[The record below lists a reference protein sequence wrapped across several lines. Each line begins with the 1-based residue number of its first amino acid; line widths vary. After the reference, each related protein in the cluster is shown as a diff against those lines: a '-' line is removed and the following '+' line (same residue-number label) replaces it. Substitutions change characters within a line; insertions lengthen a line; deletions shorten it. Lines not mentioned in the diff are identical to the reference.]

1 MGAHFINWVIVSL
14 WAGCSA
20 LVLKPVTDTVISEVG
35 GNAMLEIKPP
45 GVLAAMAWTFSPAG
59 IPVVS
64 WTGFQPVIGAGYEN
78 RVTLNTATGSVE
90 LRSVNLSDAGVYTFQ
105 GNTVVSGTLEQI
117 TGSVTLEVCAPVSQP
132 TVRSNVTDPV
142 EFNDTVSLTC
152 TASGSAVSYR
162 WLNGSSVVSDS
173 ERIHL
178 SDNNKTL
185 TIPRVLRSDDGTLYC
200 YAFNPVSDS
209 TSEPFH
215 LIVSYGPE
223 SLTLSISPQKLIYSA
238 GSDLTLSCSAQ
249 SSPPAHYQWFF
260 NGAPLNKLG
269 SQLNMTHIQHNQ
281 TGNYTCW
288 AYNNITLRYAKET
301 REIIVVEPVSQPTVR
316 SNVTD
321 PVEFNDTVSLTCTAS
336 GSAVSYQWLNGSSV
350 VSDSERIHLSDDN
363 KTLTIP
369 RVLRSD
375 DGTLYCYAFNPVSN
389 STSEPFHLIPIL
401 NNTFNLT
408 CEVSGL
414 GVADSRLWMMD
425 GHPLSTNDRTT
436 LSVDNSTVSFNPV
449 LLSDN
454 GTYQCTA
461 SNLVSNE
468 TGAGYKLIVNYGPE
482 EVSIMAPDLA
492 ANGSAIMLT
501 CSARSQPPSHYT
513 WYLNGKQ
520 TANGSQYMI
529 DPVSTDNQGNYT
541 CVAWNSVT
549 GRNSSAIKE
558 LSVIE
563 LITEVSVN
571 HTPAQP
577 ILNDSLSLTC
587 DVSGTVD
594 SMHWLKDGQS
604 LFTDDRITLSGENS
618 TVSFNP
624 VLLTDNGTY
633 RCTANNRLSN
643 KTSDGYI
650 LVVNYGPEEASIM
663 APDLA
668 ANGSAIMLTCSARSQ
683 PPSHYTWY
691 LNGKQTA
698 NGSQYMIDP
707 VSTDNQGN
715 YTCVA
720 WNSVTGRN
728 SSAIKELTVIELI
741 NEVSVNHTHAQP
753 ILNDNLSLT
762 CDVSGTV
769 DSMHWLK
776 DGQPLSTD
784 DRITLSGKNSTV
796 SFNPVL
802 LTDKGTYQCTA
813 NNPFSNKTSDGYTL
827 FVNYG
832 PEQASITGP
841 QLAAVGSSVT
851 LTCSAPSQPPCGYTW
866 YFNGTETAQGSHYKM
881 SPVSSDNSGPYTCV
895 ARNSVTG
902 NSSSAVMEL
911 IVIAPIS
918 NINVK
923 PTPAQPLENNTFSLT
938 CNVTGTADSRLWWKD
953 DQPLSTTERITLSGD
968 NSTVSFNPVLQSDN
982 GTYQCTAS
990 NPVSQLNS
998 TGYRLDV
1005 NYGPQHV
1012 SISGPD
1018 SAVKG
1023 STVTFT
1029 CSAHSQ
1035 PSCEYM
1041 WYFKGKERAKGSQYK
1056 ISAVSTNNNGGYTCV
1071 AWNSVTGRNSSA
1083 VKDLVVTDSVTKVTV
1098 NSPSP
1103 YPILNN
1109 TFSLT
1114 CNVSGNADSRSWLKD
1129 SQPLSA
1135 DGPEQVSI
1143 TGPDASRIGSTAV
1156 FTCSAHSQPV
1166 CEYTWFI
1173 NGKLVAKGSPYKI
1186 HPVNSSNDGSYT
1198 CTAWNSLTER
1208 NSSAVKMHHVLALDC
1223 QFVDGSLKQVDAGLG
1238 LVFGVNDAGAVFM
1251 RFGNKWVPMEGNL
1264 RHVTVGPAGLWG
1276 VNEDFHIFRMVAG
1289 KWERVEALDCQEI
1302 DGRLKQIDASD
1313 GQVFG
1318 VNSEDSIYTRYGNGW
1333 VRVPGALKHVTVG
1346 PAGVWG
1352 VNKDNLIYK
1361 MVGGRW
1367 EQAQGLLKQIDAGG
1381 DQFIA
1386 GVNMLDNIFC
1396 LNRNPTVTTRGGAAA
1411 IPWNLLPGALKYYS
1425 CGPYSC
1431 WGVNAA
1437 DQIYVMKGVT
1447 PDACMGSK
1455 AWQQVPGALS
1465 MIEVSTDGS
1474 VYGVNS
1480 AGNVYRRDGVSVA
1493 NPAGTDW
1500 TYLSMCGKSKHVSY
1514 DLGVLWVISPEDKIL
1529 TCS

>member
-1 MGAHFINWVIVSL
+1 MENTRLPVLTLLLFALINGYWCLDVTIFKNPVKIEDDVVFEINPPSVPQSGSWNSQTLLAFWVGS
-14 WAGCSA
+14 
-20 LVLKPVTDTVISEVG
+20 TV
-35 GNAMLEIKPP
+35 
-45 GVLAAMAWTFSPAG
+45 FS
-59 IPVVS
+59 
-64 WTGFQPVIGAGYEN
+64 GFGYKG
-78 RVTLNTATGSVE
+78 RASVNTSTGS
-90 LRSVNLSDAGVYTFQ
+90 LTLKSVRLSDSGNYFVQGQTTDGVEFS
-105 GNTVVSGTLEQI
+105 GNTTLTVFE
-117 TGSVTLEVCAPVSQP
+117 PVSQP

-152 TASGSAVSYR
+152 TASGSAVSYQ
-162 WLNGSSVVSDS
+162 WLIGSSVLRDS
-173 ERIHL
+173 ERIRL
-178 SDNNKTL
+178 SDDNKTL
-185 TIPRVLRSDDGTLYC
+185 TIARVLRSDDGTLYC
-200 YAFNPVSDS
+200 YAFNPVSNS
-209 TSEPFH
+209 TSEAFH
-215 LIVSYGPE
+215 LIVSYGPDDM
-223 SLTLSISPQKLIYSA
+223 TINPPDPIYSSA

-288 AYNNITLRYAKET
+288 AYNNITLRYGDVT
-301 REIIVVEPVSQPTVR
+301 RSITVIEPIT
-316 SNVTD
+316 NVT
-321 PVEFNDTVSLTCTAS
+321 
-336 GSAVSYQWLNGSSV
+336 LNP
-350 VSDSERIHLSDDN
+350 
-363 KTLTIP
+363 TP
-369 RVLRSD
+369 
-375 DGTLYCYAFNPVSN
+375 AQ
-389 STSEPFHLIPIL
+389 PIL

-414 GVADSRLWMMD
+414 GVADSRHWMMD
-425 GHPLSTNDRTT
+425 GHPLSTNDRIT

-482 EVSIMAPDLA
+482 EASIMAPDLA
-492 ANGSAIMLT
+492 VSGSAIMLT
-501 CSARSQPPSHYT
+501 CSAHSQPPSHYT

-529 DPVSTDNQGNYT
+529 DHVSADNQGNYT

-558 LSVIE
+558 LTVIE

-571 HTPAQP
+571 HTPAHP
-577 ILNDSLSLTC
+577 ILNDNLSLTC

-594 SMHWLKDGQS
+594 SRHWLKDGQS

-624 VLLTDNGTY
+624 VLLNDNGTY
-633 RCTANNRLSN
+633 QCTANNRFSN

-668 ANGSAIMLTCSARSQ
+668 ANGSAIMLTCSAHSQ

-741 NEVSVNHTHAQP
+741 TEVSVNHTPAQP

-769 DSMHWLK
+769 DSRHWLK
-776 DGQPLSTD
+776 DGQPLFTD

-796 SFNPVL
+796 SFSPVL
-802 LTDKGTYQCTA
+802 LTDNGTYQCTA
-813 NNPFSNKTSDGYTL
+813 NNHLSNKTSDGYTL
-827 FVNYG
+827 VVNYG

-881 SPVSSDNSGPYTCV
+881 SPVSSANSGPYTCV

-902 NSSSAVMEL
+902 NNSSAVMELIVIELITEVSVNHTPAQPILNDNLSLTCDVSGTVDSMHWLKDGQPLSTDDRITLSGKNSTVSFNPVLLTDNGKYQCTANNHLNNKTSNGYTLVVNYGPEQALITGPQLAAVGSSVTLTCSAPSQPPCGYTWYFNGTETAQGSHYKMSPVSSANSGPYTCEARNSVTGNNSSAVMEL

-923 PTPAQPLENNTFSLT
+923 PTPAQPIENKTFSLT

-982 GTYQCTAS
+982 GTYRCTAS
-990 NPVSQLNS
+990 DPVSQLNS

-1005 NYGPQHV
+1005 NYGPEHV
-1012 SISGPD
+1012 SITGPA

-1029 CSAHSQ
+1029 CSAYSQ

-1041 WYFKGKERAKGSQYK
+1041 WYFKGKETAKGSQYK
-1056 ISAVSTNNNGGYTCV
+1056 ISAVSTNNKGGYTCV

-1083 VKDLVVTDSVTKVTV
+1083 VKDLVVTDPNGSA
-1098 NSPSP
+1098 
-1103 YPILNN
+1103 
-1109 TFSLT
+1109 SLA
-1114 CNVSGNADSRSWLKD
+1114 SGHAVEGKMLQMGIRGFCRL
-1129 SQPLSA
+1129 LS
-1135 DGPEQVSI
+1135 SK
-1143 TGPDASRIGSTAV
+1143 
-1156 FTCSAHSQPV
+1156 
-1166 CEYTWFI
+1166 
-1173 NGKLVAKGSPYKI
+1173 GK
-1186 HPVNSSNDGSYT
+1186 
-1198 CTAWNSLTER
+1198 C
-1208 NSSAVKMHHVLALDC
+1208 
-1223 QFVDGSLKQVDAGLG
+1223 
-1238 LVFGVNDAGAVFM
+1238 
-1251 RFGNKWVPMEGNL
+1251 PMENL
-1264 RHVTVGPAGLWG
+1264 T
-1276 VNEDFHIFRMVAG
+1276 D
-1289 KWERVEALDCQEI
+1289 
-1302 DGRLKQIDASD
+1302 
-1313 GQVFG
+1313 
-1318 VNSEDSIYTRYGNGW
+1318 
-1333 VRVPGALKHVTVG
+1333 
-1346 PAGVWG
+1346 
-1352 VNKDNLIYK
+1352 
-1361 MVGGRW
+1361 
-1367 EQAQGLLKQIDAGG
+1367 
-1381 DQFIA
+1381 
-1386 GVNMLDNIFC
+1386 
-1396 LNRNPTVTTRGGAAA
+1396 LN
-1411 IPWNLLPGALKYYS
+1411 
-1425 CGPYSC
+1425 
-1431 WGVNAA
+1431 
-1437 DQIYVMKGVT
+1437 
-1447 PDACMGSK
+1447 
-1455 AWQQVPGALS
+1455 
-1465 MIEVSTDGS
+1465 
-1474 VYGVNS
+1474 
-1480 AGNVYRRDGVSVA
+1480 
-1493 NPAGTDW
+1493 
-1500 TYLSMCGKSKHVSY
+1500 H
-1514 DLGVLWVISPEDKIL
+1514 
-1529 TCS
+1529 